1 MAGGRKRGAN
11 KAKAK
16 SQLSLGDLVLA
27 KVKGFPAWPAKI
39 SRPEDWERA
48 PDPKKYFVQFFGTQ
62 EIAFVAPADIQAFTS
77 EAKSKLSAR
86 CQGKTVKYFAPAVKE
101 ICLAFEEL
109 QKEKSSGLEYDTDRS
124 VLGCEAPSVDRRE
137 ADGGDVSLK
146 DGTSTVVFNGETK
159 IEEIGE
165 FDSKLE
171 PCSNSRGETDSE
183 DPKHSISFNAD
194 DISSPVS
201 SSKKSIKVS
210 NGPQLKEVL
219 SSENA
224 SNLEEASGDKKEDI
238 DFKHPVKGQT
248 SLSNGHKLKKMAS
261 GSKRRSEGVVEG
273 LKDIAAVTSLKDD
286 SPGQCADN
294 PDSVEQLKDR
304 TKSKIASGG
313 SLMEFSPDAFI
324 SDSDIGDGKTT
335 NDMLKVKKN
344 IKVPDDTQDTIVN
357 SKGEIR
363 GSKKRAQPE
372 SGKVK
377 LGTDELLHPVKKSKG
392 VGLKDD
398 ASKASLSKRM
408 TSDKSVKH
416 SDLKV
421 STSNTKAVMVLALR
435 AQSTKT
441 NVKSDVPNDEAVLP
455 LSKRHKRALE
465 AMSDPS
471 ILDSDD
477 KVGKN
482 SNDLKNDA
490 SCSNTVKPPAQQLH
504 KRGRAVRIFDDDDD
518 DEEPK
523 TPVHVGSS
531 RDVKAPLPVSDICK
545 STGPSHESSV
555 NAQQSAAP
563 GDYTGFEVSS
573 SKESSSLLCNKS
585 MSPSQLENV
594 DMGSASHVAIS
605 PLKPESE
612 HLSLKEIKTISVSP
626 NKSSQLVSSNRP
638 NAEQHK
644 ASKPVLNKSFGTGT
658 QKKVQ
663 AVSSKGSSL
672 ISDGVKSSQNQ
683 VASQKNKSACSGEKP
698 KATPKA
704 ASRMNDRSFFTET
717 LLEHSSLPSEILEV
731 SREDRSMID
740 SKALESGMSM
750 KHLIA
755 AARAKRRE
763 AHSQNFSLGNPIATF
778 TSVSD
783 AQGRSPSP
791 SAVQP
796 LLSGTSNMIQMD
808 TQGFNNRT
816 NFSSPSHGH
825 QSAALSQ
832 LDADEIEERRLSS
845 GHRAGGGSLSG
856 NTEAAVARD
865 AFEGMIETLSRTKE
879 SIGRAT
885 RLAIDCAKYG
895 IANEVVELLIRK
907 LESESSCHRKVDLFF
922 LVDSIT
928 QCSHN
933 QKGSVG
939 NSYGPTVQAAL
950 PRLLGA
956 AAPSGAGARENRR
969 QCLKVLRL
977 WLERKI
983 FPESLLRR
991 YMDDIG
997 VSNDDTSCG
1006 FSLRRPSRA
1015 ERAIDDPIREMEG
1028 MLVDEYGSNATFQL
1042 PGFLSSHVFEDDE
1055 EEDLPSSTYKE
1066 ASEAS
1071 PVEQTRASGESETC
1085 TVTPNDR
1092 RHCILE
1098 DVDGELEMEDV
1109 SGHPKDGNGLIEID
1123 SPQNGIDR
1131 ILDPASNNF
1140 SDLPPLP
1147 EGSPPLPPDSP
1158 PPLPPLPPSPP
1169 PPLPP
1174 MSSPSP
1180 PPPPPSQPPPPPL
1193 VAPPPSAPQPPAVH
1207 SQPSIMSQP
1216 LLPPQP
1222 LVQSSPQLAFQPP
1235 VPREYCSSTPNG
1247 NKTVQMAGSTPHGGH
1262 IDTAVKN
1269 ELFPQQSPCFVPTGI
1284 CNSREPSGFN
1294 PSRQLEYG
1302 HNDMYLN
1309 PQASQPNQ
1317 QFQQGNTPFVQRPLH
1332 PSLPQTSSSHF
1343 SFTKPAIQQ
1352 HPHHYPRP
1360 HALPSHPDNQ
1370 MRFVADEQWRM
1381 SSGEFNPDSQRGVWM
1396 GGRRTPPQSG
1406 PSFIQE
1412 GYFRPPLERQPTNNM
1427 GFQMPATNN
1436 LPAGPPI
1443 PGHGVSQML
1452 PCRPDIALMSSVVK
1466 QIMDFHYVQIQRKVH
1481 CVGKSSYHLMA
1492 VLEFVETLGRTVYIV
1507 IFPDKCIQGT
1517 YASECR
1523 PMFLTWF

>member
-1 MAGGRKRGAN
+1 MAGGRRRGAN

-77 EAKSKLSAR
+77 EAKCKLSAR
-86 CQGKTVKYFAPAVKE
+86 CQGKTVKYFAQAVKE

-109 QKEKSSGLEYDTDRS
+109 QKEKSSGLEYDIDRS
-124 VLGCEAPSVDRRE
+124 AVGSEAPSVDRGE
-137 ADGGDVSLK
+137 ADGGDDLK
-146 DGTSTVVFNGETK
+146 DGTGTVLSNGETK

-183 DPKHSISFNAD
+183 DLKHSISFNAD
-194 DISSPVS
+194 DISSPVTS
-201 SSKKSIKVS
+201 SEKNNKVS
-210 NGPQLKEVL
+210 NGLQLKEEL

-224 SNLEEASGDKKEDI
+224 SNLKEEASGDKKDV
-238 DFKHPVKGQT
+238 DFKHTVKGQT
-248 SLSNGHKLKKMAS
+248 SLTNGHKLKKMTS
-261 GSKRRSEGVVEG
+261 GLKRRSVALVEG
-273 LKDIAAVTSLKDD
+273 QKDIAAVTSLKDD
-286 SPGQCADN
+286 SSGQCVDN
-294 PDSVEQLKDR
+294 SDSGEQLKDR
-304 TKSKIASGG
+304 TKSKSASGG
-313 SLMEFSPDAFI
+313 SLMEFSPDAFR
-324 SDSDIGDGKTT
+324 SDSDIGDGKTA
-335 NDMLKVKKN
+335 NDVLKVKKN
-344 IKVPDDTQDTIVN
+344 LKMSDDIQDKVAN

-363 GSKKRAQPE
+363 GNKKRAQLG

-377 LGTDELLHPVKKSKG
+377 LGTDELLNPVKKAKG
-392 VGLKDD
+392 VDLKDD
-398 ASKASLSKRM
+398 ATKVSLSKRM
-408 TSDKSVKH
+408 TSDVSGSKSLENKVVKH
-416 SDLKV
+416 SDIKV
-421 STSNTKAVMVLALR
+421 STSNMKTEMVLALR
-435 AQSTKT
+435 AQTAKA
-441 NVKSDVPNDEAVLP
+441 NVRSDVSNDEAVLP
-455 LSKRHKRALE
+455 LTKRRKRALE
-465 AMSDPS
+465 AMSDS
-471 ILDSDD
+471 STLDSDD

-482 SNDLKNDA
+482 SHELKNDV
-490 SCSNTVKPPAQQLH
+490 SCSNTVKPPAPQLL
-504 KRGRAVRIFDDDDD
+504 KRRRPVCLFDDEDD
-518 DEEPK
+518 DEQPK
-523 TPVHVGSS
+523 TPVHGGSS
-531 RDVKAPLPVSDICK
+531 RNVKAPLPFSDISK
-545 STGPSHESSV
+545 STDPSNESPV
-555 NAQQSAAP
+555 NAQQSAAA
-563 GDYTGFEVSS
+563 GDSTGFENRS
-573 SKESSSLLCNKS
+573 SKEFSSLLCNTS
-585 MSPSQLENV
+585 MSPNQLENV
-594 DMGSASHVAIS
+594 DTGFASHVAIS
-605 PLKPESE
+605 PVEPESE
-612 HLSLKEIKTISVSP
+612 NLSLKETKTISVSP
-626 NKSSQLVSSNRP
+626 TKSPHLVSSNKP

-644 ASKPVLNKSFGTGT
+644 ASKPLVNKGSGTGT

-663 AVSSKGSSL
+663 AVAGKGLSL
-672 ISDGVKSSQNQ
+672 ISDIVKSSQNQ
-683 VASQKNKSACSGEKP
+683 VVSQKNKSAPSGEKP
-698 KATPKA
+698 KVTPKA
-704 ASRMNDRSFFTET
+704 VSRMNDHIVLTET
-717 LLEHSSLPSEILEV
+717 LLEHGSLPSEILEA
-731 SREDRSMID
+731 SRDDRNSSLID
-740 SKALESGMSM
+740 SKAPESSMSM

-755 AARAKRRE
+755 AAQAKRRE
-763 AHSQNFSLGNPIATF
+763 AHLLHFSLGNPIATF
-778 TSVSD
+778 ASVSD
-783 AQGRSPSP
+783 LQGRSPSP

-796 LLSGTSNMIQMD
+796 LLSGTSNMIQSD
-808 TQGFNNRT
+808 IQGFNNRT
-816 NFSSPSHGH
+816 NFDSPSHGH
-825 QSAALSQ
+825 QSAARSQ
-832 LDADEIEERRLSS
+832 LDTEEIEERRVSS

-856 NTEAAVARD
+856 GTEAAVARD

-933 QKGSVG
+933 QKGIAG
-939 NSYGPTVQAAL
+939 ASYVPTVQAAL

-983 FPESLLRR
+983 FPELILKR

-997 VSNDDTSCG
+997 ISNDDTSSG

-1109 SGHPKDGNGLIEID
+1109 SGHPKDENGLIEID

-1140 SDLPPLP
+1140 SELPPLP

-1169 PPLPP
+1169 PPPPPPPPP

-1180 PPPPPSQPPPPPL
+1180 PPPPPPPLPSHPPPPPPPPL
-1193 VAPPPSAPQPPAVH
+1193 VAPTSMAPLPSAVQ

-1216 LLPPQP
+1216 LLQPQP
-1222 LVQSSPQLAFQPP
+1222 LVQSSPRLAFQPP

-1247 NKTVQMAGSTPHGGH
+1247 NKIVQMAGSTPHGSH
-1262 IDTAVKN
+1262 IDTAAKN
-1269 ELFPQQSPCFVPTGI
+1269 ELFTQQSPCFVPTGI

-1352 HPHHYPRP
+1352 HPHQHYPRP

-1381 SSGEFNPDSQRGVWM
+1381 SSGEFNTDTQRGVWM

-1406 PSFIQE
+1406 PPFVQE
-1412 GYFRPPLERQPTNNM
+1412 GFFRPPLERQPTNNM

-1443 PGHGVSQML
+1443 PGHGISQMSAL
-1452 PCRPDIALMSSVVK
+1452 NCWRPA
-1466 QIMDFHYVQIQRKVH
+1466 
-1481 CVGKSSYHLMA
+1481 
-1492 VLEFVETLGRTVYIV
+1492 
-1507 IFPDKCIQGT
+1507 
-1517 YASECR
+1517 
-1523 PMFLTWF
+1523 